1 MKVIDLLNKIANGEE
16 VPKKVKYKNF
26 YWEYREE
33 EKDYKDNE
41 GDYVFGCSNYDITE
55 MLNTE
60 VEILE
65 ENKIPEKWNDLSF
78 TTMRKK
84 EDSIDDDI
92 QKLKGYI
99 ETIMRTQNQVIDY
112 LKSKGD
118 E

>member
-1 MKVIDLLNKIANGEE
+1 MIVTIYELLGMVKDGKAPKKIKYINKI
-16 VPKKVKYKNF
+16 F
-26 YWEYREE
+26 
-33 EKDYKDNE
+33 DYDNA
-41 GDYVFGCSNYDITE
+41 DYFNTDIGYLFERCTLCVI
-55 MLNTE
+55 LNDK

-65 ENKIPEKWNDLSF
+65 EKKTPEKWNDLSF
-78 TTMRKK
+78 TTMRKR

-112 LKSKGD
+112 LKSKG